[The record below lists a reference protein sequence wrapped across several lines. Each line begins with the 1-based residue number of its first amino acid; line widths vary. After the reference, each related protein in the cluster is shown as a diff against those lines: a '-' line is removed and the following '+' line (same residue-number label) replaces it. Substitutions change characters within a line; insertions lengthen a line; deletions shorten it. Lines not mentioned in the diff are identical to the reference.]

1 MRVHHAEKKLERLE
15 FDPTYTAGFG
25 PDVVKAYRKRMQFI
39 RAANDERDFYNMKS
53 LHYEK
58 LKGNRSHQRS
68 MRLNDQYR
76 LILEIKNDPVGKIV
90 VIISIEDYH

>member
-1 MRVHHAEKKLERLE
+1 MNIRHADKKMERME
-15 FDPTYTAGFG
+15 FEFGFHNGFG
-25 PDVVKAYRKRMQFI
+25 VDVVKAFRRRMQFI
-39 RAANDERDFYNMKS
+39 RDAEDERDFYAAKS

-76 LILEIKNDPVGKIV
+76 LVLQIEREPGGNTV

>member
-1 MRVHHAEKKLERLE
+1 MRVFHTDRKLERLE
-15 FDPTYTAGFG
+15 SDQTFTAGFG
-25 PDVVKAYRKRMQFI
+25 PDVVKAYRKLMQFI

-58 LKGNRSHQRS
+58 LKGKRSHQRS

-76 LILEIKNDPVGKIV
+76 LILEIRQDAVGKFV
-90 VIISIEDYH
+90 VIISVEDYH